1 MGRAVYRHGATGVT
15 AMRSETVRSEAASG
29 IRPVILCGGS
39 GTRLW
44 PASRESMP
52 KQFARLVDPA
62 HSTFQ
67 ATALRVAEAGLF
79 ARPTVIAAAETR
91 FIVAEQLAQAGL
103 SADILLEPQ
112 GRDSAAAVAVAA
124 LHAASTDPESV
135 VLIMAADHVI
145 GDAPA
150 FRAAV
155 AAAAEGARAGQIMT
169 LGVEPTRPA
178 SDYGYIRR
186 GAALASAEGHAVE
199 GYAVERFVEKPTRA
213 GAERLIAEGALWNS
227 GYFLFRADVM
237 LAELEAFAPDT
248 LAGARAALEAAAR
261 DLDFIR
267 LDAESFAACPKIS
280 VDYAVMERTGR
291 AGVLPVSFPWSD
303 VGTWDAVWQV
313 LEHDE
318 AGNALRGRVELIE
331 TKNSLVHSAGEGL
344 TTVVGLEDVVVVT
357 TPDAVLV
364 ASKARSGEVK
374 ELVGR
379 LRAKAHP
386 EADAHLRMYRPWGWY
401 QRIDIG
407 ERFQVKR
414 IQVVPGG
421 RLSLQKHYHRAE
433 HWVVVKGTAEVTVD
447 ARVALVHEN
456 EAIYL
461 PIGSMHRL
469 ANPGKIPLELIEV
482 QVGSYT
488 GEDDIIRVE
497 DIYGR

>member
-1 MGRAVYRHGATGVT
+1 MPEPIDTVYP
-15 AMRSETVRSEAASG
+15 
-29 IRPVILCGGS
+29 IILCGGT

-52 KQFARLVDPA
+52 KQFARLVDPRT
-62 HSTFQ
+62 STFQ
-67 ATALRVAEAGLF
+67 ASLERVAEAGVF
-79 ARPTVIAAAETR
+79 AKPTVIASAEAR
-91 FIVAEQLAQAGL
+91 FIVAEQCGQLGIA
-103 SADILLEPQ
+103 ADILLEPQ

-124 LHAASTDPESV
+124 LHAAAIDPQAV
-135 VLIMAADHVI
+135 VLIMAADHVVPDTQAFV
-145 GDAPA
+145 DAVKA
-150 FRAAV
+150 AAV
-155 AAAAEGARAGQIMT
+155 GARAGYTMT
-169 LGVEPTRPA
+169 LGIEPTRPA

-186 GAALASAEGHAVE
+186 GAPITEAPGATRVE
-199 GYAVERFVEKPTRA
+199 QFVEKPDRA
-213 GAERLIAEGALWNS
+213 GAEALITDGALWNS
-227 GYFLFRADVM
+227 GYFLFRADLM
-237 LAELEAFAPDT
+237 LAELEAFVPEVLEA
-248 LAGARAALEAAAR
+248 ARSALEAAVT
-261 DLDFIR
+261 DLDFVR
-267 LDAESFAACPKIS
+267 LDGDAFAKAPKIS
-280 VDYAVMERTGR
+280 IDYAVMERTAR

-313 LEHDE
+313 LDHDA
-318 AGNALRGRVELIE
+318 AGNAVRGRVALVE
-331 TKNSLVHSAGEGL
+331 TKNSLVHSQGGGL
-344 TTVVGLEDVVVVT
+344 TAVVGLEDVVVVS

-374 ELVGR
+374 QLVNA
-379 LRAKAHP
+379 LRASGEP

-433 HWVVVKGTAEVTVD
+433 HWVVVRGTAEVTVD
-447 ARVALVHEN
+447 DRVVLVHEN
-456 EAIYL
+456 EAVYL

-469 ANPGKIPLELIEV
+469 NNPGKIPLELIEV

>member
-1 MGRAVYRHGATGVT
+1 
-15 AMRSETVRSEAASG
+15 MRESSSL

-52 KQFARLVDPA
+52 KQFARLVDPEQ
-62 HSTFQ
+62 STFQ
-67 ATALRVAEAGLF
+67 ATARRVAEPGLF
-79 ARPTVIAAAETR
+79 ARPIVIAAAESR

-103 SADILLEPQ
+103 SADIILEPQ

-124 LHAASTDPESV
+124 LHSARTDPQAI

-145 GDAPA
+145 DDAEA
-150 FRAAV
+150 FRRAVETAAQ
-155 AAAAEGARAGQIMT
+155 GARAGYTMT
-169 LGVEPTRPA
+169 LGIEPTRA
-178 SDYGYIRR
+178 ATDYGYIRR
-186 GAALASAEGHAVE
+186 GTPLPEAEGGAR
-199 GYAVERFVEKPTRA
+199 GACAVERFVEKPDA
-213 GAERLIAEGALWNS
+213 DGAERLIAEGALWNS

-237 LAELEAFAPDT
+237 IAELDTFAPDV
-248 LAGARAALEAAAR
+248 LAGARVALETATT
-261 DLDFIR
+261 DLDFVR
-267 LDAESFAACPKIS
+267 LNSQAFGQVPKIS
-280 VDYAVMERTGR
+280 IDYAVMERTGR
-291 AGVLPVSFPWSD
+291 AGVLPVSFAWSD
-303 VGTWDAVWQV
+303 VGTWDAVWGV
-313 LEHDE
+313 LERDAE
-318 AGNALRGRVELIE
+318 GNALRGRVELIG
-331 TKNSLVHSAGEGL
+331 TRNSLVHSASGGL

-364 ASKARSGEVK
+364 ASKAQSGRVK
-374 ELVGR
+374 ELVGQ

-414 IQVVPGG
+414 IMVTPGG

-447 ARVALVHEN
+447 ERVVLVHEN
-456 EAIYL
+456 EAVYL

-469 ANPGKIPLELIEV
+469 TNPGKIPLELIEV

>member
-1 MGRAVYRHGATGVT
+1 MPEPIDTVYP
-15 AMRSETVRSEAASG
+15 
-29 IRPVILCGGS
+29 IILCGGT

-52 KQFARLVDPA
+52 KQFARLVDA
-62 HSTFQ
+62 QRSTFQ
-67 ATALRVAEAGLF
+67 ASLERVADLAVF
-79 ARPTVIAAAETR
+79 AKPTVIASAEAR
-91 FIVAEQLAQAGL
+91 FIVAEQCGQLGL
-103 SADILLEPQ
+103 TADILLEPQ

-124 LHAASTDPESV
+124 LHAAATDPQAV
-135 VLIMAADHVI
+135 VLIMAADHVLPDTQAFV
-145 GDAPA
+145 DA
-150 FRAAV
+150 V
-155 AAAAEGARAGQIMT
+155 KAAAIGARAGYTMT
-169 LGVEPTRPA
+169 LGIEPTRPA

-186 GAALASAEGHAVE
+186 GAPIPEAPGAARVE
-199 GYAVERFVEKPTRA
+199 KFVEKPDRA
-213 GAERLIAEGALWNS
+213 GAEVLITDGALWNS
-227 GYFLFRADVM
+227 GYFLFRADLM
-237 LAELEAFAPDT
+237 LAELEAFVPDV
-248 LAGARAALEAAAR
+248 LAAARAAYEAAVT
-261 DLDFIR
+261 DLDFVR
-267 LDAESFAACPKIS
+267 LDGEAFARAPKIS
-280 VDYAVMERTGR
+280 IDYAVMERTAR

-313 LEHDE
+313 LDHDAE
-318 AGNALRGRVELIE
+318 GNAVRGRVSLIG
-331 TKNSLVHSAGEGL
+331 TKNSLVHSQGDGL
-344 TTVVGLEDVVVVT
+344 TAVVGLEDVVVVS

-374 ELVGR
+374 QLVNA
-379 LRAKAHP
+379 LRASGEP

-433 HWVVVKGTAEVTVD
+433 HWVVVRGTAEVTVD
-447 ARVALVHEN
+447 DRVVLVHEN
-456 EAIYL
+456 EAVYL

-469 ANPGKIPLELIEV
+469 NNPGKIPLELIEV